1 MVDLYEDNLQ
11 VVKEGN
17 VWVLYR
23 ISNNTKC
30 PIYKDKNI
38 ENINKLLPSR

>member
-1 MVDLYEDNLQ
+1 MNEFYKDCLEVNR
-11 VVKEGN
+11 EGD

-38 ENINKLLPSR
+38 ENINRLLPSR

>member
-23 ISNNTKC
+23 ISGDTKC
-30 PIYKDKNI
+30 AIYKDTNIKNI
-38 ENINKLLPSR
+38 RKLLPYK